1 MSTTPSTKGCRAS
14 GSATL
19 CDHEIDSD
27 LLKNYYSG
35 STTTVGVS
43 MFYFESIDI
52 ELVAL
57 PGRKLSIGVS
67 MSSIESIDCMY
78 VCTMVLLCMRKCL
91 V

>member
-1 MSTTPSTKGCRAS
+1 
-14 GSATL
+14 
-19 CDHEIDSD
+19 
-27 LLKNYYSG
+27 
-35 STTTVGVS
+35 

>member
-35 STTTVGVS
+35 STTTAVGVS

-57 PGRKLSIGVS
+57 PGRKLFIGVS
-67 MSSIESIDCMY
+67 MISF
-78 VCTMVLLCMRKCL
+78 
-91 V
+91 